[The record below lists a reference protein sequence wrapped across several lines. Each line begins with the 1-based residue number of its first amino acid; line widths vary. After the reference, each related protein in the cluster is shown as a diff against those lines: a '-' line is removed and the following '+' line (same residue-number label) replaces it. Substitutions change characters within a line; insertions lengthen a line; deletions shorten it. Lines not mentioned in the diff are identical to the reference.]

1 MAAQNAFLLNCNRA
15 VNRTENCFC
24 RDACRQHCIDRMV
37 AVRSESDLHQ
47 EHTSIENF
55 QDNHLT
61 DMWNLTLQ
69 EIITGYSLYRKCTL
83 TTGMTS
89 FGPSLNHVPAFMH
102 MPHQDKKK
110 LSRRISLIKGVYEN
124 WDEIVTNVTH
134 HSMKYVD
141 VRKFSVNQLSECI
154 KFDWVKDY
162 NTKHAPKPKRR
173 KKTIPNKEYPRRII
187 DELLR
192 HIERSRILD
201 IVNHDPDQ
209 VKLIANDLLDGMIEK
224 GNN

>member
-1 MAAQNAFLLNCNRA
+1 M
-15 VNRTENCFC
+15 
-24 RDACRQHCIDRMV
+24 
-37 AVRSESDLHQ
+37 
-47 EHTSIENF
+47 
-55 QDNHLT
+55 
-61 DMWNLTLQ
+61 
-69 EIITGYSLYRKCTL
+69 
-83 TTGMTS
+83 
-89 FGPSLNHVPAFMH
+89 
-102 MPHQDKKK
+102 
-110 LSRRISLIKGVYEN
+110 IKGVYEN

-141 VRKFSVNQLSECI
+141 VRKFSVTQLSECI

-162 NTKHAPKPKRR
+162 NAKHAPKPKRH
-173 KKTIPNKEYPRRII
+173 KKTIPHKEYPRQII

-209 VKLIANDLLDGMIEK
+209 VQLIANDLLDGMIEK